1 MNITATAESAHE
13 PTLQCPNCNHPIK
26 LTESLAAPLIE
37 ATRRKFQEQL
47 AAKDAEVAKKEEAV
61 RQQQA
66 DIARSRASIEDQVK
80 VRLEAERSQV
90 VATEAKKAREASAAE
105 LETKNT
111 ELRELQQTLVL
122 NNQKLAEAQQAQAEV
137 LRRQRALDDERREME
152 LTIEKRVQA
161 SQSDIETKA
170 KLAAEESLNLKLS
183 EKDHQLIAMTKQI
196 DELKRR
202 AEQGSQQAQGEVLEV
217 ELEALL
223 RNKFPADII
232 EPVGKGEFGGDIIQR
247 VNAAL
252 GDTAGIILWEFKRTK
267 NWSDAWLAKLRDDQ
281 RTAKADIALIIS
293 QVLPKDVETFDLVDG
308 VWVAH
313 TRCAIPVA
321 ISLRHMLLAVAG
333 SRNAQQGQQTK
344 MEQVYQYLTGPRFRQ
359 RIEAVIEKFDD
370 MKEDLDKERKFITK
384 QWSKR
389 EGQIVSVVE
398 TTAGLYGDLQGI
410 AGKALPEI
418 ASLDVPLLEGPE
430 EFPGI

>member
-1 MNITATAESAHE
+1 M
-13 PTLQCPNCNHPIK
+13 
-26 LTESLAAPLIE
+26 
-37 ATRRKFQEQL
+37 
-47 AAKDAEVAKKEEAV
+47 AAKDAEVLKKEEAV
-61 RQQQA
+61 RRQQE
-66 DIARSRASIEDQVK
+66 DIARARESIEDQVK
-80 VRLEAERSQV
+80 VRLNAERSQV
-90 VATEAKKAREASAAE
+90 VATEAKKAREAAAAE
-105 LETKNT
+105 IETKNK
-111 ELRELQQTLVL
+111 ELGELQQTLAQ
-122 NNQKLAEAQQAQAEV
+122 NNQKLAAAQQAQAEV

-161 SQSDIETKA
+161 TQAGIETKA
-170 KLAAEESLNLKLS
+170 KLAAEESLTLKLS
-183 EKDHQLIAMTKQI
+183 EKDQQLIAMTKQI

-202 AEQGSQQAQGEVLEV
+202 AEQGSQQAQGEVLEL

-267 NWSDAWLAKLRDDQ
+267 NWSDSWLAKLRDDQ
-281 RTAKADIALIIS
+281 RSAKADVALIIS

-321 ISLRHMLLAVAG
+321 VSLRHMLIALSG

-344 MEQVYQYLTGPRFRQ
+344 TEQVYHYLTGPRFRQ
-359 RIEAVIEKFDD
+359 RIEAAIEKFDD

-389 EGQIVSVVE
+389 EGQIVSVIE

-418 ASLDVPLLEGPE
+418 ASLDTPLIESPE
-430 EFPGI
+430 KFAEI